1 MTPIETELPD
11 RGAGD
16 PATSATAVEVVL
28 ACLAQVRP
36 DAAPPAITED
46 LLRGGLLDSLGF
58 VELLFALEE
67 RSGLA
72 IDLDAE
78 LDAANAERLST
89 VAGLA
94 EHFFGTSAPKAD
106 GA

>member
-1 MTPIETELPD
+1 MTPYETRLPE
-11 RGAGD
+11 RGG
-16 PATSATAVEVVL
+16 PGETATAPVEIVL
-28 ACLAQVRP
+28 ACLAQIRP
-36 DAAPPAITED
+36 DAPSPAITED
-46 LLRGGLLDSLGF
+46 LLRDGVLDSLGF

-67 RSGLA
+67 RSGMS

-78 LDAANAERLST
+78 LDAVNAERLST

-94 EHFFGTSAPKAD
+94 EHFFGTGAHRDD

>member
-1 MTPIETELPD
+1 MTHQPELHD
-11 RGAGD
+11 VNVHAE
-16 PATSATAVEVVL
+16 ASTADVAVVL
-28 ACLAQVRP
+28 ACIAQILP

-46 LLRGGLLDSLGF
+46 LIRSGVLDSLGL

-67 RSGLA
+67 RSGRA

-78 LDAANAERLST
+78 LDAADAERLST

-94 EHFFGTSAPKAD
+94 EHFFGTSEGGEA
-106 GA
+106 

>member
-1 MTPIETELPD
+1 MTPYETELPE
-11 RGAGD
+11 RGPGV
-16 PATSATAVEVVL
+16 PATSATAADVVL
-28 ACLAQVRP
+28 ACLAQIRP
-36 DAAPPAITED
+36 GAVPPTPDED

-67 RSGLA
+67 RSGMS

-78 LDAANAERLST
+78 LDAANAARLST

-94 EHFFGTSAPKAD
+94 EHFFGTDAPQAD

>member
-1 MTPIETELPD
+1 MNPYETELTAHGGPSD
-11 RGAGD
+11 HS
-16 PATSATAVEVVL
+16 TTAVEVVL
-28 ACLAQVRP
+28 ACLAQIRP
-36 DAAPPAITED
+36 DGPPPAMTDD
-46 LLRGGLLDSLGF
+46 LLRSGVLDSLGF

-78 LDAANAERLST
+78 LDAANTERLST

-94 EHFFGTSAPKAD
+94 EHFFGAPD
-106 GA
+106 GGDA

>member
-1 MTPIETELPD
+1 MIPYKTELPG
-11 RGAGD
+11 RGAPGEA
-16 PATSATAVEVVL
+16 ATTPVEIVL
-28 ACLAQVRP
+28 ACLAQIRP
-36 DAAPPAITED
+36 DAPPPAITED
-46 LLRGGLLDSLGF
+46 LLRCGVLDSLGF

-67 RSGLA
+67 RSGMS

-78 LDAANAERLST
+78 LDAVNAERLST

-94 EHFFGTSAPKAD
+94 EHFFGAGVPGDD

>member
-1 MTPIETELPD
+1 MTPYETRLPE
-11 RGAGD
+11 RGG
-16 PATSATAVEVVL
+16 PGESATAPVEIVL
-28 ACLAQVRP
+28 ACLAQIRP
-36 DAAPPAITED
+36 DAPSPAITED
-46 LLRGGLLDSLGF
+46 LLRGGVLDSLGF

-67 RSGLA
+67 RSGMS

-78 LDAANAERLST
+78 LDAVHAERLST

-94 EHFFGTSAPKAD
+94 EHFFGTGAYRDD

>member
-1 MTPIETELPD
+1 MTYETRLSE
-11 RGAGD
+11 RGGPRD
-16 PATSATAVEVVL
+16 PSTTAVEVVL
-28 ACLAQVRP
+28 ACLAQIRP
-36 DAAPPAITED
+36 DATPPAPTED

-67 RSGLA
+67 RSGMS

-78 LDAANAERLST
+78 LDAVNAERLST

-94 EHFFGTSAPKAD
+94 EHFFGT
-106 GA
+106 GTGEHERG

>member
-1 MTPIETELPD
+1 MTAYETELPQ
-11 RGAGD
+11 RGGPRDAS
-16 PATSATAVEVVL
+16 TTAVEVVL
-28 ACLAQVRP
+28 SCLAQIRP
-36 DAAPPAITED
+36 DATPPALTED

-67 RSGLA
+67 QSGMS

-78 LDAANAERLST
+78 LDAVNAERLST

-94 EHFFGTSAPKAD
+94 EHFFGMGPHEAG